1 MRQSPGLLKPTLFL
15 LLSTACTGAAT
26 DDGAGTGATGSGASG
41 AGAAAGTGGSGAGSG
56 AGASAGV
63 STGGGAATGA
73 TAGSAG
79 AGAGPPV
86 TPTTDACPTQ
96 EIPRTA
102 LRRLTRFEYAN
113 TVRDVLGVDPS
124 ASEALPPDE
133 ITNGF
138 DNNAN
143 VLTVSSLHAEKYVL
157 VSEELAKLAVQN
169 LTAPTTCD
177 SALSGEEACALEI
190 AKSVGRR
197 AFRRPLTAADE
208 QLLLAAYAAGRD
220 GGTYAE
226 GIEVM
231 IRAILQSSHFLY
243 RLETTTPTDAT
254 AALVPLS
261 PFELATRLSYLI
273 WASAP
278 DDALLDAAER
288 GELATREQVGT
299 RARAM
304 LDDPR
309 ARGAVGHFFRQWTG
323 TTRLDIT
330 SKSSTMF
337 PAFTDEL
344 REAMRAELPAFVE
357 HVIWSADHNL
367 RTLFT
372 APIAFV
378 NAPLAQ
384 LYGVTAPAGTAPA
397 LVDLPAEHGRAGIL
411 TQAGFLSVQAHPDQ
425 TSPVLRGKFVR
436 TMVLCDPPE
445 PPPPD
450 VNVSVPSIDQG
461 GTARE
466 RFSAHLTTGAIC
478 MGCHL
483 NMDPIG
489 LTFENFDAI
498 GQWRATDAGR
508 PIDVSGEVFNVT
520 DPALQGAFS
529 GVQALAEKLA
539 NSDHV
544 RDCVATQ
551 WFRFAAGRQEAQ
563 ADSCSL
569 GTFQE
574 ALAASDGDLIEL
586 IVGMTQID
594 SFWYRSPVTP

>member
-1 MRQSPGLLKPTLFL
+1 MLQSPGLLKPTLLL
-15 LLSTACTGAAT
+15 LLSTACTGAGT
-26 DDGAGTGATGSGASG
+26 DDAAGTGATGSVAAG

-56 AGASAGV
+56 ASAGV
-63 STGGGAATGA
+63 SPGGAAGTGA
-73 TAGSAG
+73 AAGSAG
-79 AGAGPPV
+79 EGAGPPV

-96 EIPRTA
+96 VVPRTA

-124 ASEALPPDE
+124 AADALPPDE

-157 VSEELAKLAVQN
+157 ISEELAKRAVQN
-169 LTAPTTCD
+169 LTSLTTCD
-177 SALSGEEACALEI
+177 AAVSGEEACALEL
-190 AKSVGRR
+190 AKRLGRR
-197 AFRRPLTAADE
+197 AFRRPTTAADE
-208 QLLLAAYAAGRD
+208 QLLMAAYAAGRD

-226 GIEVM
+226 GVEVM
-231 IRAILQSSHFLY
+231 LRAILQSSHFLY
-243 RLETTTPTDAT
+243 RLETTAPADAT
-254 AALVPLS
+254 AALVPLN

-288 GELATREQVGT
+288 GELATREQVGA
-299 RARAM
+299 RARLM
-304 LDDPR
+304 LNDPR
-309 ARGAVGHFFRQWTG
+309 ARGAVAHFFRQWTG

-330 SKSSTMF
+330 SKSSTLF
-337 PAFTDEL
+337 PSFTEEL
-344 REAMRAELPAFVE
+344 RAAMKAELPAFLE
-357 HVIWSADHNL
+357 HVIWSGDHNL

-372 APIAFV
+372 APVAFV
-378 NAPLAQ
+378 SGPLAQ
-384 LYGVTAPAGTAPA
+384 LYGVPAPAGTGPA
-397 LVDLPAEHGRAGIL
+397 LVDLPAEQGRAGIL
-411 TQAGFLSVQAHPDQ
+411 TQAGFLSVQGHPDQ

-436 TMVLCDPPE
+436 AMLLCQPPQ

-466 RFSAHLTTGAIC
+466 RFSAHLTADNSC

-483 NMDPIG
+483 EMDPIG

-498 GQWRATDAGR
+498 GQWRSTDAGR
-508 PIDVSGEVFNVT
+508 PIDVSGEIFNVT
-520 DPALQGAFS
+520 DPVLQGGFA

-539 NSDHV
+539 QSDQV

-574 ALAASDGDLIEL
+574 ALAASGGDLIEL
-586 IVGMTQID
+586 IVGMTQVD

>member
-1 MRQSPGLLKPTLFL
+1 
-15 LLSTACTGAAT
+15 
-26 DDGAGTGATGSGASG
+26 
-41 AGAAAGTGGSGAGSG
+41 
-56 AGASAGV
+56 V
-63 STGGGAATGA
+63 
-73 TAGSAG
+73 
-79 AGAGPPV
+79 
-86 TPTTDACPTQ
+86 
-96 EIPRTA
+96 
-102 LRRLTRFEYAN
+102 
-113 TVRDVLGVDPS
+113 
-124 ASEALPPDE
+124 
-133 ITNGF
+133 
-138 DNNAN
+138 
-143 VLTVSSLHAEKYVL
+143 
-157 VSEELAKLAVQN
+157 
-169 LTAPTTCD
+169 
-177 SALSGEEACALEI
+177 SGEEACALEI
-190 AKSVGRR
+190 AKRVGRR

-208 QLLLAAYAAGRD
+208 QLLMAAYAAGRD

-288 GELATREQVGT
+288 GELATREQVGA

-330 SKSSTMF
+330 SKAAALF
-337 PAFTDEL
+337 PAFNDEL

-378 NAPLAQ
+378 NAPLAE
-384 LYGVTAPAGTAPA
+384 LYGVAAPAGPAPA

-436 TMVLCDPPE
+436 SMLLCDPPDA
-445 PPPPD
+445 PPPD

-483 NMDPIG
+483 DMDPIG

-498 GQWRATDAGR
+498 GRWRETDAGR
-508 PIDVSGEVFNVT
+508 PIDVSGEIFNVT
-520 DPALQGAFS
+520 DAALQGPFVGAR
-529 GVQALAEKLA
+529 ALAEKLA
-539 NSDHV
+539 GSDLV

-574 ALAASDGDLIEL
+574 ALAASGGDLIEL